1 MHTVLAPDDLARR
14 FAERV
19 NAADVDGILR
29 LYEPAATFVAPDG
42 SHATGHVEIRRMVS
56 EMLAAEPRITDVL
69 GVESVLAGD
78 LALMRNRWQM
88 TFGVLAAAPATVG
101 SSVEVARRQADGGW
115 LYAIDRPTAHAPTN

>member
-1 MHTVLAPDDLARR
+1 MPTTFPPDDLALR

-19 NAADVDGILR
+19 NAADLDGILR
-29 LYEPAATFVAPDG
+29 LYEPTATFVGPDG
-42 SHATGHVEIRRMVS
+42 SHATGHAEIRRMVR
-56 EMLAAEPRITDVL
+56 EMLTAEPRITDVV

-88 TFGVLAAAPATVG
+88 TFGVLAGTPALTG

-115 LYAIDRPTAHAPTN
+115 LYAIDRPAADAPTL